1 MHRYLVILLLMS
13 PTIPI
18 LKLKKK
24 LEFLIEELL
33 EILKDL
39 TEVYCRFYIYYLPE
53 LLVLGHFSIFSDRP
67 L

>member
-39 TEVYCRFYIYYLPE
+39 TEVYCRFYIY
-53 LLVLGHFSIFSDRP
+53 
-67 L
+67 